1 MKANLRQVFGFF
13 NISNGGQQQ
22 RTVAAGKGQMEVFG
36 DDLRV
41 VEVVG
46 GVKFRGFAHVK
57 SLVKHFGFDNHSN
70 SGELIATYSWPVA
83 HHGCG

>member
-13 NISNGGQQQ
+13 NIPNGGQQQ

-57 SLVKHFGFDNHSN
+57 FPWKALWF
-70 SGELIATYSWPVA
+70 
-83 HHGCG
+83 